1 MRTNRG
7 RCSAEPDLLGL
18 IDQPDLLRHRRR
30 KAASLFLANARLGRT
45 RKRRRATPRIPME
58 KLPGAGVLWRAWCPL
73 AIWRSRMPCREAGRV
88 CKSCESAS
96 LYYRILSK
104 SNEFNLIYSPRF
116 AQE

>member
-1 MRTNRG
+1 MRTIRD
-7 RCSAEPDLLGL
+7 RCSAEPALLGL
-18 IDQPDLLRHRRR
+18 IDQPDLLRHRTRG
-30 KAASLFLANARLGRT
+30 AALLFLAYVRLGRMRT
-45 RKRRRATPRIPME
+45 RRRATPRIPTK
-58 KLPGAGVLWRAWCPL
+58 KLPGAGVLWRAWYPL

-88 CKSCESAS
+88 CKSCQSAS